1 MSTGP
6 SSDIPNRML
15 TPEEL
20 KQFKRDQELK
30 KLLDGVEQEFTK
42 RAEIPAKWFGR
53 LLAVLV
59 VAIFIDL
66 TGWISAFL
74 DGGFYAALAFIRG
87 LKDRNTLAQVLCT
100 AATMEDLI
108 DHMWGEVT
116 TVQKAGAAT
125 TTEVQQP
132 SCTERLRCVCLE
144 ASHRSVC

>member
-74 DGGFYAALAFIRG
+74 DGGFYAALAFILQTVETVCIIG
-87 LKDRNTLAQVLCT
+87 LAGLAVMGSVESYRLQQ
-100 AATMEDLI
+100 ARKK
-108 DHMWGEVT
+108 VT
-116 TVQKAGAAT
+116 
-125 TTEVQQP
+125 E
-132 SCTERLRCVCLE
+132 EFE
-144 ASHRSVC
+144 AKQG

>member
-1 MSTGP
+1 M
-6 SSDIPNRML
+6 SDIPNRML

-30 KLLDGVEQEFTK
+30 KLLDGVEQEYTK

-74 DGGFYAALAFIRG
+74 DGGFYAALAFILQTVETVCIIG
-87 LKDRNTLAQVLCT
+87 LAGLAVMGSVESYRLQQ
-100 AATMEDLI
+100 ARKK
-108 DHMWGEVT
+108 VT
-116 TVQKAGAAT
+116 
-125 TTEVQQP
+125 E
-132 SCTERLRCVCLE
+132 EFE
-144 ASHRSVC
+144 AKQG